1 MNASGCKFNRFMIFK
16 KAAHY
21 VRWLEMRER
30 SGLHLRLQ
38 AEHRACD
45 EHGPDALP
53 RQEPLL
59 HERQRLQVQL
69 LVIFKN
75 DMRRTRTGRSL
86 SSRTTAS

>member
-38 AEHRACD
+38 RNTGHATNMDRT
-45 EHGPDALP
+45 LF
-53 RQEPLL
+53 
-59 HERQRLQVQL
+59 
-69 LVIFKN
+69 LVKN
-75 DMRRTRTGRSL
+75 VCFMNVSGCKFNCS
-86 SSRTTAS
+86 